1 LETNKEWMEV
11 PMDCPQHDRCETV
24 SGKIQI
30 LHVSYAWRSVR
41 AISSNFAVSYI
52 DGRKLKGSF
61 SAKGIKPATEIIC
74 E

>member
-1 LETNKEWMEV
+1 MDV
-11 PMDCPQHDRCETV
+11 DMDCPQRGRCETL

-41 AISSNFAVSYI
+41 AISGKFVVSYI
-52 DGRKLKGSF
+52 DGRKLEGSF